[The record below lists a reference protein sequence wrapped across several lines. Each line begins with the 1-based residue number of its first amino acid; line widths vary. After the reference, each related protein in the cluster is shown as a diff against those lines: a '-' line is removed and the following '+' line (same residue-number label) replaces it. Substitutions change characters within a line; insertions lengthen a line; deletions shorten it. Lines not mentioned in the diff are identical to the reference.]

1 MKILNLYAGIGG
13 NRKLWGN
20 AHEITA
26 IEINPDIAKIYKDL
40 YPNDKGII
48 DDAHD
53 FLIKNYK
60 DYEFIWSSPPCQ
72 SHSIVN
78 HFLNAQ
84 GVVRYP
90 DLKLY
95 EEIFLLKYL
104 YKGKYVV
111 ENVKSYYA
119 PLIKPQLIGRHYFW
133 SNFKIL
139 KMSEKI
145 DSQIGRLAPNRGL
158 KNNMKKIRT
167 ENNNLHQLGFDLSKY
182 IIKNKIQLL
191 KNCVHPKI
199 GKNILDQAFKIYKSN
214 NIKQNTLFE

>member
-40 YPNDKGII
+40 YPNDKVII

-111 ENVKSYYA
+111 ENVKGWY
-119 PLIKPQLIGRHYFW
+119 KPSF
-133 SNFKIL
+133 
-139 KMSEKI
+139 
-145 DSQIGRLAPNRGL
+145 
-158 KNNMKKIRT
+158 
-167 ENNNLHQLGFDLSKY
+167 LS
-182 IIKNKIQLL
+182 
-191 KNCVHPKI
+191 
-199 GKNILDQAFKIYKSN
+199 S
-214 NIKQNTLFE
+214 